1 MPQPAPGLWLF
12 KEEPEC
18 YAFDQF
24 EKDRTTLWTGVSNA
38 LALKNLR
45 LVKPGDR
52 VWFYHTGKVKA
63 VVGEMRA
70 VAAAEPDPDA
80 GDPKLVA
87 VRVEFVRRLAN
98 PVTLADIKA
107 DPQLA
112 EWELVQLP
120 RLSIVPVTN
129 VQWKRVEEM
138 AKKSR

>member
-1 MPQPAPGLWLF
+1 MSQPARGLWLF

-18 YAFDQF
+18 YAFDQL
-24 EKDRTTLWTGVSNA
+24 ERDRTTLWTGVSNA

-70 VAAAEPDPDA
+70 VSAAEPDPDA

-87 VRVEFVRRLAN
+87 VRVEFVRRLAQ

-112 EWELVQLP
+112 EWELVRLP
-120 RLSIVPVTN
+120 RLSVVPVTN